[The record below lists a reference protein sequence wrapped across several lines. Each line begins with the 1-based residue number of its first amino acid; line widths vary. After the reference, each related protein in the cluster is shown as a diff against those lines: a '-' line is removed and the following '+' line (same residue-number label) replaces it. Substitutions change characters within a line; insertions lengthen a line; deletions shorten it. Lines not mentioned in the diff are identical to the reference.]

1 MSNKKKSVLLLG
13 ANGMLGKA
21 VSRYAAN
28 QDEWEIVTVA
38 RSNADICMDL
48 TDDDALVR
56 CFKQVRPHVVINTA
70 AVVNINLCEGN
81 IENAYRVN
89 ARLCSFIANL
99 CDIYGGY
106 FVQISTDHYYCGD
119 GRKKHSET
127 DPISLCNE
135 YARTKYIG
143 ECLSQLYR
151 DSVILRTNIVG
162 YRCVTYRPTFL
173 EWIDNSIKTGDT
185 ITLYDDYYTSS
196 MHTKQLAEI
205 IFKIMDIR
213 PNGIY
218 NVASSQVSSKKEFI
232 LDFTDK
238 VYGKM
243 PNYVVGSVELQ
254 TDAGRGNSL
263 GLDTRKIE
271 DLIGNTM
278 PDREEVIRSIISERQ
293 ILGLQ

>member
-119 GRKKHSET
+119 GRKSIVKLIQFHFVMNMLE
-127 DPISLCNE
+127 
-135 YARTKYIG
+135 
-143 ECLSQLYR
+143 LSILENVYR
-151 DSVILRTNIVG
+151 NYTGIL
-162 YRCVTYRPTFL
+162 
-173 EWIDNSIKTGDT
+173 
-185 ITLYDDYYTSS
+185 
-196 MHTKQLAEI
+196 
-205 IFKIMDIR
+205 
-213 PNGIY
+213 
-218 NVASSQVSSKKEFI
+218 
-232 LDFTDK
+232 
-238 VYGKM
+238 
-243 PNYVVGSVELQ
+243 
-254 TDAGRGNSL
+254 
-263 GLDTRKIE
+263 
-271 DLIGNTM
+271 
-278 PDREEVIRSIISERQ
+278 
-293 ILGLQ
+293 